1 MNINFAKIVD
11 EVKELDSESKEYLID
26 LTKKLLIEEKREE
39 IKRHAEE
46 SLKEYEKGKIHFG
59 SINDMKKKLYED

>member
-26 LTKKLLIEEKREE
+26 LTKKLLIEEKRRD
-39 IKRHAEE
+39 IKRHSEE
-46 SLKEYEKGKIHFG
+46 SIKEYEEGKIHFG
-59 SINDMKKKLYED
+59 SMKDMKKELYED